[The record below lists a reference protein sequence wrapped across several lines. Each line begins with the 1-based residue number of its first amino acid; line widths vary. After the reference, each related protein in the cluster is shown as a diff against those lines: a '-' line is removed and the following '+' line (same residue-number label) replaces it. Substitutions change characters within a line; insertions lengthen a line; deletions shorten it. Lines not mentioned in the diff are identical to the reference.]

1 MPKVIGH
8 YQAICP
14 YCGARALIQEKDNG
28 RLKMRDG
35 CRHFDRIY
43 KEGFIKKMVRFS
55 VIQEVEAEKETQ
67 NV

>member
-1 MPKVIGH
+1 MNKVIGH
-8 YQAICP
+8 YQAVCP

-43 KEGFIKKMVRFS
+43 KEGFKIMVRFS
-55 VIQEVEAEKETQ
+55 ILQDVEAIKEVG
-67 NV
+67 NG